1 MKRRIIIGSVI
12 AVFLIAFMPLIH
24 AIQIQTIEGKLT
36 ESSPSYEVI
45 KNLNAEEIV
54 VFIQSLSQ
62 PYPEISKKF
71 NAVINN
77 IENTPI
83 PSILKQKI
91 TQCSLLKN
99 PGSQPKDDNQT
110 LLEKIFW
117 KIFNYRVFRVYLSA
131 LLFVYFQSK
140 FTLWRTMTWGI
151 RLLRWVKIGILLGII
166 DPNNRPP
173 QTPVIGFQQN
183 ETNNTLTVTYTSAGD
198 ILWKDISEIGAG
210 SCDPFPGGNVTI
222 GDMIINCT
230 GIIVLQYLPT
240 YEILGVFEFD

>member
-1 MKRRIIIGSVI
+1 MKRRIVIGSII
-12 AVFLIAFMPLIH
+12 AVFLIALMPFIH
-24 AIQIQTIEGKLT
+24 AIQIQTIEQKSI
-36 ESSPSYEVI
+36 ESYPSYKVI

-62 PYPEISKKF
+62 HYPEISKKF
-71 NAVINN
+71 NTIINN
-77 IENTPI
+77 IENTPV
-83 PSILKQKI
+83 PSIVQQKFI
-91 TQCSLLKN
+91 QSSLPKN
-99 PGSQPKDDNQT
+99 QGSQPKNDNQT

-151 RLLRWVKIGILLGII
+151 RVLRWVKIGILLGII

-173 QTPVIGFQQN
+173 QAPVIGFQQD

-198 ILWKDISEIGAG
+198 ILWNDISEIGAG
-210 SCDPFPGGNVTI
+210 SCDPFPEGNITI